1 MIALKIAAFLSS
13 LLVGTASGAPALLHG
28 TIGSHGSIGGSIGGI
43 SSHGSIGGIG
53 SIGGSIGGGSIGHGS
68 VVSHEV
74 IKGGHGGYEGYSPQ
88 PFHFAYGVND
98 DYSHVDFSEQR
109 SGDGAGNIE
118 GEYTVAL
125 PDGRIQHVTY
135 HADGG
140 YGGTV
145 MEVSYQ
151 GEAHYPENI
160 GHGDVITTVGG
171 HGIGGSIG
179 GGIGGSI
186 GGGIVGGSIGG
197 HGGIIGRL

>member
-1 MIALKIAAFLSS
+1 MIALTIAA
-13 LLVGTASGAPALLHG
+13 LLFEAAFCAPALLHG
-28 TIGSHGSIGGSIGGI
+28 SISGHGNSIGSIGSHGTIGAI

-53 SIGGSIGGGSIGHGS
+53 SIGGSIVSHGSIERHGGYQ
-68 VVSHEV
+68 ER
-74 IKGGHGGYEGYSPQ
+74 GHGGYEDYSPQ

-98 DYSHVDFSEQR
+98 DYHHTDFSEQR
-109 SGDGAGNIE
+109 SGDSAGNIE

-151 GEAHYPENI
+151 GEAHHPEHL
-160 GHGDVITTVGG
+160 GPAVTTVGG
-171 HGIGGSIG
+171 HGIGG
-179 GGIGGSI
+179 GIGGDL
-186 GGGIVGGSIGG
+186 VNSIGG
-197 HGGIIGRL
+197 HGGIIGRF